1 LNARVIA
8 AVVAVTEGALDLWA
22 QTSLD
27 AAAAASQGVFT
38 GVEAEELLGSHHP
51 AEDFERT
58 FLEAEG
64 LVSSFSTIFHDNL
77 LAPVRRMV
85 VKIGGN
91 VRMGNGL
98 AGIIFFCKGSW

>member
-1 LNARVIA
+1 MVV
-8 AVVAVTEGALDLWA
+8 AVVAVTEGALDLRA

-27 AAAAASQGVFT
+27 AAAAASQGVLT

-64 LVSSFSTIFHDNL
+64 LVSSFSTILHDNL

-85 VKIGGN
+85 VKIGGD
-91 VRMGNGL
+91 VRMGSGL
-98 AGIIFFCKGSW
+98 PGIVFFYKDSW